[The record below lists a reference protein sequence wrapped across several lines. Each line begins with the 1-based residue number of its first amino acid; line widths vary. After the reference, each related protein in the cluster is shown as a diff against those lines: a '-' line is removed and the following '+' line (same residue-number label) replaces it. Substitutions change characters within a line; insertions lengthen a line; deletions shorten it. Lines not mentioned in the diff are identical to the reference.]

1 MSQEQGRRPGVTAAP
16 RAGQTLLE
24 RYGLPPSDIVGR
36 SLLLLEARIGD
47 RLPAEH
53 HARRVALM
61 MLYAV
66 GDPDLV
72 EALRVP
78 AAAVSAGV
86 AALRGGCRVVVD
98 VRMVAAA
105 VDRPLLERL
114 GCELTCAID
123 QPGAA
128 ELARQRGITRS
139 AAAFEL
145 LAERLRGAVVAIG
158 NAPTALLALLDAVD
172 AGRATPALVVG
183 TPVGLV
189 AAAESKDELLRRAVP
204 AISVRGTRGGSPLAA
219 AALNALLRLAAE
231 G

>member
-1 MSQEQGRRPGVTAAP
+1 VTAGP

-24 RYGLPPSDIVGR
+24 RYGLPPSEIVGR
-36 SLLLLEARIGD
+36 SLSRLEAAVGE
-47 RLPAEH
+47 RLPVEPG
-53 HARRVALM
+53 ARRVALM

-66 GDPDLV
+66 GDPPLF

-78 AAAVSAGV
+78 SAAVAAGV
-86 AALRGGCRVVVD
+86 VALQGGCPVVVD

-105 VDRPLLERL
+105 LDRRLLERL
-114 GCELTCAID
+114 GCELICAID
-123 QPGAA
+123 QPSAT

-145 LAERLRGAVVAIG
+145 LAERLQGAVVAIG

-172 AGRATPALVVG
+172 AGQTGPALVIG

-189 AAAESKDELLRRAVP
+189 AAAESKNELLCRAVP
-204 AISVRGTRGGSPLAA
+204 SISVVGTRGGSPLAA
-219 AALNALLRLAAE
+219 AALNALLRLASE